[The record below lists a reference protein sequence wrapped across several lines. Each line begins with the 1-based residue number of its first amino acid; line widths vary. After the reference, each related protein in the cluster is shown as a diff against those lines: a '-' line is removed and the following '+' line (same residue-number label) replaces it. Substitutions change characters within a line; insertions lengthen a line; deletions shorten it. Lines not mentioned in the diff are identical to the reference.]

1 MNRNL
6 SQCGIAVAVSAL
18 ACALSSGAQAAESI
32 GLPQPVPAF
41 LSNADGQAQGIR
53 CEAVGDDV
61 LAHQTGKYAG
71 SDMISGF
78 VLNLLSQ
85 WQLPNGATAV
95 AQGALAVAQNTANQ
109 VSAQVKTLATVID
122 PTPGG
127 TPSVSH
133 GGNVGNVGNVSNAG
147 NVGNGT
153 GSGANPN
160 ATATGGQNVSVNGV
174 SQITQVAGNGNAGAN
189 AATIAYDNNAPQV
202 PTLPGASNQPSAS
215 ASNVNG
221 SIKAGISFGSN
232 GVNVKLQ
239 TPAGIATQSIVPGNA
254 QQAGAIAQL
263 LQVAGNNQQVANQL
277 QLSLQTQQMTSQ
289 MIRQSGVLQALR
301 NLH

>member
-1 MNRNL
+1 MKRNL
-6 SQCGIAVAVSAL
+6 SQCGIAAAVSAL
-18 ACALSSGAQAAESI
+18 ACAFSSGALAADGI

-41 LSNADGQAQGIR
+41 LSNADAQAPGIR

-71 SDMISGF
+71 SNMISGF

-85 WQLPNGATAV
+85 WQLPNGAAAV
-95 AQGALAVAQNTANQ
+95 AQGALAVAQNAANQ
-109 VSAQVKTLATVID
+109 VSAQVKTYAAVID
-122 PTPGG
+122 PTQGG
-127 TPSVSH
+127 TTSA
-133 GGNVGNVGNVSNAG
+133 N
-147 NVGNGT
+147 
-153 GSGANPN
+153 SGANPN

-174 SQITQVAGNGNAGAN
+174 SQITQVAGNGNTGAN
-189 AATIAYDNNAPQV
+189 AATISYDNNAPQV
-202 PTLPGASNQPSAS
+202 ANLPGANQSSAS
-215 ASNVNG
+215 ASNASG
-221 SIKAGISFGSN
+221 SIKSGISFGSN
-232 GVNVKLQ
+232 GVNVTLQ
-239 TPAGIATQSIVPGNA
+239 TPAGIATQNVMPGNA

>member
-1 MNRNL
+1 MKRNL
-6 SQCGIAVAVSAL
+6 SQCGIAAAVSAL
-18 ACALSSGAQAAESI
+18 ACAFSSGAQAADSI

-41 LSNADGQAQGIR
+41 LANADGQAQGIR
-53 CEAVGDDV
+53 CETVDDDV

-95 AQGALAVAQNTANQ
+95 AQGTLAVAQNAANQ
-109 VSAQVKTLATVID
+109 MSAQVKTYANVID
-122 PTPGG
+122 PTQ
-127 TPSVSH
+127 
-133 GGNVGNVGNVSNAG
+133 
-147 NVGNGT
+147 NGT
-153 GSGANPN
+153 TLAGSGANPN
-160 ATATGGQNVSVNGV
+160 ATATGGQNVTVNGV

-189 AATIAYDNNAPQV
+189 AATIAYDNNAPQIAN
-202 PTLPGASNQPSAS
+202 LPGTANQSSAS
-215 ASNVNG
+215 ASNANG

-232 GVNVKLQ
+232 GVNVTLQ
-239 TPAGIATQSIVPGNA
+239 TPAGIATQNIVPGNA
-254 QQAGAIAQL
+254 RQAGAIAQL

-277 QLSLQTQQMTSQ
+277 QLSLQTQQMSSQ
-289 MIRQSGVLQALR
+289 MIRQIGVLQALR

>member
-1 MNRNL
+1 MKRNL
-6 SQCGIAVAVSAL
+6 SQCGIAAAVSAL
-18 ACALSSGAQAAESI
+18 ACAFSSGALAAEGI
-32 GLPQPVPAF
+32 GLPQPMPAF
-41 LSNADGQAQGIR
+41 LSNADAQAQGIR

-95 AQGALAVAQNTANQ
+95 AQGALAVAQNAANQ
-109 VSAQVKTLATVID
+109 VSAQVKTYANVID
-122 PTPGG
+122 PTQGG
-127 TPSVSH
+127 T
-133 GGNVGNVGNVSNAG
+133 
-147 NVGNGT
+147 T
-153 GSGANPN
+153 GANSGANPN
-160 ATATGGQNVSVNGV
+160 ATATGGQSVSVNGV
-174 SQITQVAGNGNAGAN
+174 SQITQVAGNGNTGAN
-189 AATIAYDNNAPQV
+189 AATLSYDNNAPQLAN
-202 PTLPGASNQPSAS
+202 LPGAANQPGAS
-215 ASNVNG
+215 ASNATG
-221 SIKAGISFGSN
+221 SIRAGISFGSH
-232 GVNVKLQ
+232 GVNVTLQ
-239 TPAGIATQSIVPGNA
+239 TPAGIATQNIVPGNA

-289 MIRQSGVLQALR
+289 MIRQTGVLQALR

>member
-1 MNRNL
+1 MKRNL
-6 SQCGIAVAVSAL
+6 SQCGIAAAVSAL
-18 ACALSSGAQAAESI
+18 ACAFSSGAQAADGI

-41 LSNADGQAQGIR
+41 ISNADGQAQGIH

-95 AQGALAVAQNTANQ
+95 AQGALAVATNAANQ
-109 VSAQVKTLATVID
+109 VSAQVKTYATVID
-122 PTPGG
+122 PAQGG
-127 TPSVSH
+127 T
-133 GGNVGNVGNVSNAG
+133 N
-147 NVGNGT
+147 NGA

-174 SQITQVAGNGNAGAN
+174 SQITQVAGSGNVGVNG
-189 AATIAYDNNAPQV
+189 ATISYDNNAPQFAN
-202 PTLPGASNQPSAS
+202 LPGANNQASAS
-215 ASNVNG
+215 ASNASG

-232 GVNVKLQ
+232 GVNVTLQ
-239 TPAGIATQSIVPGNA
+239 TPAGIATQNIVPGNA

-277 QLSLQTQQMTSQ
+277 QLSLQTQQMSAQ
-289 MIRQSGVLQALR
+289 MIRQVGVLQALR

>member
-1 MNRNL
+1 MKRNL
-6 SQCGIAVAVSAL
+6 SQCGIAAAVCAL
-18 ACALSSGAQAAESI
+18 ACAFSSGALAAEGI
-32 GLPQPVPAF
+32 GLPQPMPAF
-41 LSNADGQAQGIR
+41 LSNADAQAQGIR

-95 AQGALAVAQNTANQ
+95 AQGALAVAQNAANQ
-109 VSAQVKTLATVID
+109 VSAQVKTYATVVD
-122 PTPGG
+122 PTHGG
-127 TPSVSH
+127 T
-133 GGNVGNVGNVSNAG
+133 
-147 NVGNGT
+147 T
-153 GSGANPN
+153 GAHSGANPN
-160 ATATGGQNVSVNGV
+160 ATATGGQNVSINGV
-174 SQITQVAGNGNAGAN
+174 SQITQVAGNGNTGAN
-189 AATIAYDNNAPQV
+189 AATISYDNNAPQ
-202 PTLPGASNQPSAS
+202 LANLSGAANQSSAS
-215 ASNVNG
+215 ASNAAG

-232 GVNVKLQ
+232 GVNVTLQ
-239 TPAGIATQSIVPGNA
+239 TPAGIATQNIVPGNM

-289 MIRQSGVLQALR
+289 MIRQTGVLQALR

>member
-1 MNRNL
+1 MKRNL
-6 SQCGIAVAVSAL
+6 SQCGIAAAVSAL
-18 ACALSSGAQAAESI
+18 ACAFSSGALAAEGI

-41 LSNADGQAQGIR
+41 LANADGQAQGIR

-95 AQGALAVAQNTANQ
+95 AQGALSVAQNAANQ
-109 VSAQVKTLATVID
+109 VSAQVKTYATVID
-122 PTPGG
+122 PTQGG
-127 TPSVSH
+127 TT
-133 GGNVGNVGNVSNAG
+133 
-147 NVGNGT
+147 GT
-153 GSGANPN
+153 NSGANPN
-160 ATATGGQNVSVNGV
+160 ATATGGQNVSINGV
-174 SQITQVAGNGNAGAN
+174 SQITQVAGNGNTGAN
-189 AATIAYDNNAPQV
+189 AATISYDNNAPQIAN
-202 PTLPGASNQPSAS
+202 LPGALNQSSAS
-215 ASNVNG
+215 ASNATG
-221 SIKAGISFGSN
+221 SIRAGISFGSN
-232 GVNVKLQ
+232 GVNVTLQ
-239 TPAGIATQSIVPGNA
+239 TPAGIATQNIAPGNM

-289 MIRQSGVLQALR
+289 MIRQTGVLQALR

>member
-1 MNRNL
+1 MKRNL
-6 SQCGIAVAVSAL
+6 SQCGIAAAVSAL
-18 ACALSSGAQAAESI
+18 ACAFSSGALAAEGI
-32 GLPQPVPAF
+32 GLPQPMPAF
-41 LSNADGQAQGIR
+41 LSNADAQAQGIR

-95 AQGALAVAQNTANQ
+95 AQGALSVAQNAANQ
-109 VSAQVKTLATVID
+109 VSAQVKTYATVID
-122 PTPGG
+122 PTQGG
-127 TPSVSH
+127 T
-133 GGNVGNVGNVSNAG
+133 
-147 NVGNGT
+147 T
-153 GSGANPN
+153 GANSGANPN
-160 ATATGGQNVSVNGV
+160 ATATGGQNVSINGV
-174 SQITQVAGNGNAGAN
+174 SQITQVAGNGNTGAN
-189 AATIAYDNNAPQV
+189 AATISYDNNAPQLAN
-202 PTLPGASNQPSAS
+202 LPGATNQPSAS
-215 ASNVNG
+215 ASNAAG
-221 SIKAGISFGSN
+221 SIRAGISFGSN
-232 GVNVKLQ
+232 GVNVTLQ
-239 TPAGIATQSIVPGNA
+239 TPAGIATQNIMPGNA

-289 MIRQSGVLQALR
+289 MIRQTGVLQALR

>member
-1 MNRNL
+1 MKRNL
-6 SQCGIAVAVSAL
+6 SQCGIAAAVSAL
-18 ACALSSGAQAAESI
+18 ACAFSSGVLAAEGI

-41 LSNADGQAQGIR
+41 LSNADAQAPSIR

-95 AQGALAVAQNTANQ
+95 AQGALAVAQNAANQ
-109 VSAQVKTLATVID
+109 VSAQVKTYATVID
-122 PTPGG
+122 PTQGG
-127 TPSVSH
+127 T
-133 GGNVGNVGNVSNAG
+133 
-147 NVGNGT
+147 T
-153 GSGANPN
+153 GANSGANPN

-174 SQITQVAGNGNAGAN
+174 SQITQVAGNGNTGAN
-189 AATIAYDNNAPQV
+189 AATISYDNNAPQLAN
-202 PTLPGASNQPSAS
+202 LPGATNQSSAS
-215 ASNVNG
+215 ASNATG
-221 SIKAGISFGSN
+221 SVKAGISFGSN
-232 GVNVKLQ
+232 GVNVTLQ
-239 TPAGIATQSIVPGNA
+239 TPAGLATQNIVPGNA

-277 QLSLQTQQMTSQ
+277 QLNLQTQQMTAQ
-289 MIRQSGVLQALR
+289 MIRQTGVLQALR

>member
-1 MNRNL
+1 MKRNL
-6 SQCGIAVAVSAL
+6 SQCGIAAAVSAL
-18 ACALSSGAQAAESI
+18 ACAFSSGALAAESI
-32 GLPQPVPAF
+32 GDSQPVPTF

-53 CEAVGDDV
+53 CEVVGDDV

-95 AQGALAVAQNTANQ
+95 AQGALAVAQNAANQ
-109 VSAQVKTLATVID
+109 VSAQVKTYAAVVD
-122 PTPGG
+122 PTQGG
-127 TPSVSH
+127 T
-133 GGNVGNVGNVSNAG
+133 
-147 NVGNGT
+147 T
-153 GSGANPN
+153 GANSGANPN

-174 SQITQVAGNGNAGAN
+174 SQITQVAGNGNTGAN
-189 AATIAYDNNAPQV
+189 AATISYDNHAPQLAN
-202 PTLPGASNQPSAS
+202 LPGATSQSSAS
-215 ASNVNG
+215 ASNASGNIR
-221 SIKAGISFGSN
+221 SGISFGSN
-232 GVNVKLQ
+232 GVNVTLQ
-239 TPAGIATQSIVPGNA
+239 TPAGIATQNIVPGNA

-289 MIRQSGVLQALR
+289 MIRQTGVLQALR

>member
-18 ACALSSGAQAAESI
+18 ACALSSGVQAAGSI

-41 LSNADGQAQGIR
+41 LPDAEAQGIR
-53 CEAVGDDV
+53 CEAVDDDV

-85 WQLPNGATAV
+85 WQLPNGATAI
-95 AQGALAVAQNTANQ
+95 AQGALAVAQNAANQ
-109 VSAQVKTLATVID
+109 VSAQVKTMATVID

-127 TPSVSH
+127 TPS
-133 GGNVGNVGNVSNAG
+133 AG
-147 NVGNGT
+147 NLSNGT

>member
-1 MNRNL
+1 MKRNL
-6 SQCGIAVAVSAL
+6 SQCGIAAAVSAL
-18 ACALSSGAQAAESI
+18 ACALASGAQAAEGI

-41 LSNADGQAQGIR
+41 LANADGQAQGIR

-95 AQGALAVAQNTANQ
+95 AQGALAVAQNAANQ
-109 VSAQVKTLATVID
+109 VSAQVKTFATVID
-122 PTPGG
+122 PTQGG
-127 TPSVSH
+127 TTSA
-133 GGNVGNVGNVSNAG
+133 N
-147 NVGNGT
+147 
-153 GSGANPN
+153 SGANPN

-174 SQITQVAGNGNAGAN
+174 SQITQVAGSGNTGAN
-189 AATIAYDNNAPQV
+189 AATISWDNNAPQLAS
-202 PTLPGASNQPSAS
+202 LPGAANQPGAS
-215 ASNVNG
+215 ASNANG

-232 GVNVKLQ
+232 GVSVTLQ
-239 TPAGIATQSIVPGNA
+239 TPAGLATQNIVPGNA

-263 LQVAGNNQQVANQL
+263 VQVAGNNQQVANQL

-289 MIRQSGVLQALR
+289 MIRQTGVLQALR

>member
-1 MNRNL
+1 MKRNL
-6 SQCGIAVAVSAL
+6 SQCGIAAAVSAL
-18 ACALSSGAQAAESI
+18 ACAFSSGALAAEGI
-32 GLPQPVPAF
+32 GLPQPMPAF
-41 LSNADGQAQGIR
+41 LSNADAQAQGIR

-95 AQGALAVAQNTANQ
+95 AQGALAVAQNAANQ
-109 VSAQVKTLATVID
+109 VSAQVKTYATVID
-122 PTPGG
+122 PTQGG
-127 TPSVSH
+127 T
-133 GGNVGNVGNVSNAG
+133 
-147 NVGNGT
+147 T
-153 GSGANPN
+153 GANSGANPN

-174 SQITQVAGNGNAGAN
+174 SQITQVAGNGNTGAN
-189 AATIAYDNNAPQV
+189 AATISYDNHAPQLAS
-202 PTLPGASNQPSAS
+202 LPGAANQPSAS
-215 ASNVNG
+215 ASNATG
-221 SIKAGISFGSN
+221 SIRAGISFGSN
-232 GVNVKLQ
+232 GVNVTLQ
-239 TPAGIATQSIVPGNA
+239 TPAGIATQNIMPGNA

-289 MIRQSGVLQALR
+289 MIRQTGVLQALR